1 MVHECPPNGVGII
14 ALLILN
20 ILEGW
25 DPAPG
30 GPLSVARIHRL
41 VEATRLA
48 FRDRN
53 AFVADPRMSD
63 VPVARLLDKGYA
75 AELRDHIR
83 DDRAMAALPPHGLPP
98 HEDTV
103 YLCVVDEDGNA
114 CSFIN
119 SLFTAF
125 GSGIMAPRSG
135 VLLQNRGLGFTLDP
149 DHPSCIAPRKRP
161 MHTIIPGMLTKGDRK
176 STRLNSSH

>member
-1 MVHECPPNGVGII
+1 M
-14 ALLILN
+14 
-20 ILEGW
+20 
-25 DPAPG
+25 
-30 GPLSVARIHRL
+30 HRL

-75 AELRDHIR
+75 AELRGHVR
-83 DDRAMAALPPHGLPP
+83 DDRAMAALPPPGLPP

-119 SLFTAF
+119 SLFK
-125 GSGIMAPRSG
+125 RSEEHTSE
-135 VLLQNRGLGFTLDP
+135 LQSLMRISYAVFCLKKKTQIRAYAT
-149 DHPSCIAPRKRP
+149 SQV
-161 MHTIIPGMLTKGDRK
+161 TI
-176 STRLNSSH
+176 H